1 MCCVYEGKN
10 TENELYKQLLTQGCD
25 LLIATPT
32 IVNDLIQKRLIH
44 FEQLQMI
51 VVSEDCF
58 FRKRMN

>member
-10 TENELYKQLLTQGCD
+10 TENELYKQFLTQGCD
-25 LLIATPT
+25 
-32 IVNDLIQKRLIH
+32 H